1 VRYYVHGGGG
11 LVTRQRLAVAFL
23 LFAVLGTG
31 GFFAGRA
38 FLGDGGTQ
46 AQRPNLIEQLD
57 AVQTLEAGQ
66 RTEDR
71 FVGELLG
78 IYIAPSLEQLPR
90 EIQEERERQLAE
102 GCTVIPVEQ
111 AAELDF
117 PGVLVLPPGYVLSEQ
132 DAGGT
137 GFNPYAFSCSGNV
150 GSIGWTY
157 DAAGPGGTPGT
168 ISIVRST
175 NSYDIQDVAASQVST
190 EVIRGRE
197 ALVIRPAS
205 RDGLA
210 QRHLIYFHEPF
221 GMTFIHAFNLPES
234 EVLKVAEA
242 VAEASQ

>member
-1 VRYYVHGGGG
+1 MSIK
-11 LVTRQRLAVAFL
+11 TLAVALVL
-23 LFAVLGTG
+23 LAALGAG

-38 FLGDGGTQ
+38 LVGDGGSV
-46 AQRPNLIEQLD
+46 AQEPSLSEQLD
-57 AVQTLEAGQ
+57 AVQTLEAAR
-66 RTEDR
+66 RTEAR
-71 FVGELLG
+71 FAGELLG

-90 EIQEERERQLAE
+90 EIQKEREERLAS
-102 GCTVIPVEQ
+102 GCTEIPVGQ

-117 PGVLVLPPGYVLSEQ
+117 GEALALPAEYILSDQ

-137 GFNPYAFSCSGNV
+137 GNNPYAFSCSGQV
-150 GSIGWTY
+150 ATVGWTY
-157 DAAGPGGTPGT
+157 DVAGASGTPAT
-168 ISIVRST
+168 VSIVRST
-175 NSYDIQDVAASQVST
+175 NTYDVQDVAASQVST